1 MTYRATVKHGVAVF
15 QKAMPLK
22 DGTSVRV
29 EAIKPRAKAAGRRKK
44 RAFRPVGQWQGEPG
58 ELQRLLAEVQQFRDS
73 DLELDRGAW
82 R

>member
-1 MTYRATVKHGVAVF
+1 MTYRGTVKHGVVVF
-15 QKAMPLK
+15 QNAPPLK
-22 DGTSVRV
+22 EGTSVRV
-29 EAIKPRAKAAGRRKK
+29 EAIKPRAKATRPRTK

-58 ELQRLLAEVQQFRDS
+58 ELQRLLAEVQQLRDS